1 MISTLETGY
10 FIWNFS
16 AWLKI
21 FLLSAGV
28 FCMIIFII
36 KKRTGG
42 SLVSNKLSP
51 GCENGLEPGFFE
63 RKVSLFRIRIMQ
75 PWFDFPFS
83 HILSILVLFLLFAVA
98 LFTKGGV
105 E

>member
-10 FIWNFS
+10 FIWNLS

-28 FCMIIFII
+28 FCLLTFII
-36 KKRTGG
+36 KKNTGG
-42 SLVSNKLSP
+42 SLVSKKMMR
-51 GCENGLEPGFFE
+51 GCERDIDEGFFGQTAS
-63 RKVSLFRIRIMQ
+63 SLRSRIMQ

-83 HILSILVLFLLFAVA
+83 HILCIVLLFLFFAVA
-98 LFTKGGV
+98 LFSKSGV

>member
-21 FLLSAGV
+21 FLLSACA
-28 FCMIIFII
+28 FCLLTFII
-36 KKRTGG
+36 KKSTGG
-42 SLVSNKLSP
+42 SLVSNNMAR
-51 GCENGLEPGFFE
+51 GCERDIEEGFFE
-63 RKVSLFRIRIMQ
+63 KIVSSFRSRIMK

-98 LFTKGGV
+98 LFSKSGV

>member
-1 MISTLETGY
+1 MTSALETGY

-21 FLLSAGV
+21 FLRPQEPSPSSG
-28 FCMIIFII
+28 II
-36 KKRTGG
+36 KKKDRRE
-42 SLVSNKLSP
+42 SRDQQDDARLLWR
-51 GCENGLEPGFFE
+51 GLHGFFE
-63 RKVSLFRIRIMQ
+63 QKVSSFRIKVMQ

-83 HILSILVLFLLFAVA
+83 HILSIAVLFLLFAVA
-98 LFTKGGV
+98 LFQKSGV

>member
-16 AWLKI
+16 AGLRI
-21 FLLSAGV
+21 FLLSAGA
-28 FCMIIFII
+28 FCLLTYII
-36 KKRTGG
+36 KRKTGG

-83 HILSILVLFLLFAVA
+83 HILSILVLVLLFAVA
-98 LFTKGGV
+98 LFTQSGV